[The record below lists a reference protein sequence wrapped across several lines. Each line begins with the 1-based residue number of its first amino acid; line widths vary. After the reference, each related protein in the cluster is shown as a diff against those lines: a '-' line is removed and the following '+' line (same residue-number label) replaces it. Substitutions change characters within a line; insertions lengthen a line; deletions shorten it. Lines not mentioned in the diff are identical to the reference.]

1 MLIENEERNQ
11 TKLDAKFRG
20 PFQIIEVLDGDRY
33 VLKSLIN
40 KRKYKYAH
48 DRIRKM
54 PEGQVPIEIVDE
66 DEIDD
71 EVVSNN

>member
-1 MLIENEERNQ
+1 MSRFSVGEFVLIENEERNQ

-20 PFQIIEVLDGDRY
+20 LFQILEVLDGDRY

-40 KRKYKYAH
+40 KRIYKYAH

-54 PEGQVPIEIVDE
+54 PEGQVPLRL
-66 DEIDD
+66 
-71 EVVSNN
+71 